1 MYIVL
6 GIITVKLMLKV
17 LNVKLMLKVLNEINI
32 NICILYQV

>member
-32 NICILYQV
+32 NICILY